1 MNANWFT
8 QPRLDLG
15 GLSTEDICRHAIDCL
30 GRIGVAAPG
39 DDEAVSMRGHGI
51 EGARYALDPLT
62 ADPAIGVVAHAA
74 GLAPAGLQR
83 AFDAGRFDAVSDDL
97 RIIISVGRTANLP
110 DAETLVRETINA
122 QAASF
127 ADLDREFPHI
137 PSEGAEHG

>member
-1 MNANWFT
+1 MSANWFT

-15 GLSTEDICRHAIDCL
+15 GASTEDIITQALDCL
-30 GRIGVAAPG
+30 ACIGVAAPG
-39 DDEAVSMRGHGI
+39 DDEAIAMRGHGI
-51 EGARYALDPLT
+51 DGARYALDPLT

-74 GLAPAGLQR
+74 GLAPAGLR
-83 AFDAGRFDAVSDDL
+83 SDFDAGRFDGVSADL
-97 RIIISVGRTANLP
+97 QIIISVGRTANLP
-110 DAETLVRETINA
+110 DAEALVRETIDA